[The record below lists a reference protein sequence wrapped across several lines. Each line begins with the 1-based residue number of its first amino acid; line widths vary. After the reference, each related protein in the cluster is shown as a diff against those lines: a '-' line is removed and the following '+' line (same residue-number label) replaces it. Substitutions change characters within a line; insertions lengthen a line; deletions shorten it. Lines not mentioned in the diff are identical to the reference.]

1 MTTDAR
7 TSSASASASAVAT
20 LPLKSLN
27 HISRNCKDLEASIE
41 FYQHLLGFVPVK
53 RPGSL
58 NFAGAWLFN
67 YGIGIHLLQAEE
79 ETCNEVVV
87 DASAAAAAH
96 SALDQLIPKP
106 GADINPRDN
115 HISFQCDDI
124 LLVEQKLQEN
134 GVKYVRSVVVEDD
147 IEVDQLFFH
156 DPDGHMIEVCNCE
169 NLPVEPIIIPTPHL
183 IKTATMKKQR
193 VVVAPSLSSLI
204 STDLHFSQKLDNYK
218 STFAHWWVSLKYLWI

>member
-79 ETCNEVVV
+79 ETCNEVV
-87 DASAAAAAH
+87 DASAAAAH
-96 SALDQLIPKP
+96 STLDQLIPKP

-115 HISFQCDDI
+115 HISFQCKRCHGGH
-124 LLVEQKLQEN
+124 LC
-134 GVKYVRSVVVEDD
+134 SV
-147 IEVDQLFFH
+147 
-156 DPDGHMIEVCNCE
+156 MICC
-169 NLPVEPIIIPTPHL
+169 
-183 IKTATMKKQR
+183 
-193 VVVAPSLSSLI
+193 
-204 STDLHFSQKLDNYK
+204 
-218 STFAHWWVSLKYLWI
+218 WWSKNSKRMV

>member
-7 TSSASASASAVAT
+7 TSSASASAFAT

-27 HISRNCKDLEASIE
+27 HISRNCKDLEASIK
-41 FYQHLLGFVPVK
+41 FYQQLLGFVPVK
-53 RPGSL
+53 RPGSF
-58 NFAGAWLFN
+58 NFAGAWLFG

-79 ETCNEVVV
+79 TCNEVV
-87 DASAAAAAH
+87 DASAAAAH

-115 HISFQCDDI
+115 HISFQCDDM

-134 GVKYVRSVVVEDD
+134 GVKYVRHVVVDDD

-169 NLPVEPIIIPTPHL
+169 NLPVEPIIIPTPRL
-183 IKTATMKKQR
+183 IKTATMMKKQQ

-204 STDLHFSQKLDNYK
+204 STDVHFSQKLDHYK
-218 STFAHWWVSLKYLWI
+218 SSFAHWWVSLKYLWI